1 MRKNKNKKLKAVI
14 PAAGLGTRFLPL
26 TKAQPKEM
34 LPVYNK
40 PVIQYVVEEA
50 VEAGIENVLMITGK
64 GKRAIEDHFDRA
76 LMLEM
81 FLEKA
86 GKIKELKEV
95 KRTAELANIVFL
107 RQKEPL
113 GLGHAVLQA
122 KEYVGNS
129 DYFCVLLGDTIAL
142 GCIREMLR
150 IHAKHKASVIAIQE
164 VERSE
169 VGKYGI
175 VKLGD
180 RINQDVYEITDLV
193 EKPSIEKAPSNYA
206 IVGRYIL
213 SSEIFDCLE
222 SISFGFGGELQL
234 TDAIRELVGRGRRVL
249 GYIYKGKVY
258 DIGDI
263 KGWLK
268 ANIEI
273 AKQRGIEVK

>member
-1 MRKNKNKKLKAVI
+1 MIKTKNKKLKAVI

-50 VEAGIENVLMITGK
+50 VEAGIENILMITGK

-76 LMLEM
+76 VMLEM

-86 GKIKELKEV
+86 GKMKELEEV
-95 KRTAELANIVFL
+95 RKTAELANIVFL

-113 GLGHAVLQA
+113 GLGHAILQA
-122 KEYVGNS
+122 KEYIGNN
-129 DYFCVLLGDTIAL
+129 DYFCVLLGDTIAS
-142 GCIREMLR
+142 GCIREMLK
-150 IHAKHKASVIAIQE
+150 IHAKYKASVIAIQE

-169 VGKYGI
+169 VSKYGI

-180 RINQDVYEITDLV
+180 RIDEHVYEITDLV
-193 EKPSIEKAPSNYA
+193 EKPSIEEAPSNYA
-206 IVGRYIL
+206 ILGRYIL

-222 SISFGFGGELQL
+222 NISFGFGGELQL
-234 TDAIRELVGRGRRVL
+234 TDAIRELVGGGRRVL

-273 AKQRGIEVK
+273 AEKKGIGWL

>member
-1 MRKNKNKKLKAVI
+1 MSFFSGKKNLLVWGMR
-14 PAAGLGTRFLPL
+14 F
-26 TKAQPKEM
+26 
-34 LPVYNK
+34 
-40 PVIQYVVEEA
+40 
-50 VEAGIENVLMITGK
+50 
-64 GKRAIEDHFDRA
+64 
-76 LMLEM
+76 
-81 FLEKA
+81 
-86 GKIKELKEV
+86 
-95 KRTAELANIVFL
+95 
-107 RQKEPL
+107 
-113 GLGHAVLQA
+113 LQA

-129 DYFCVLLGDTIAL
+129 DYFCVLLGDTIAF
-142 GCIREMLR
+142 GCIKEMLR

-180 RINQDVYEITDLV
+180 KINQDNDVYEITDLV
-193 EKPSIEKAPSNYA
+193 EKPSAEEAPSNYA
-206 IVGRYIL
+206 ILGRYIL
-213 SSEIFDCLE
+213 SSEIFDCLV

-273 AKQRGIEVK
+273 AKQRGIDWL